1 MKIAVVGSG
10 YVGLVTGVCLSTDG
24 HVVTCIDKDPAK
36 IAMMRRGTCPIY
48 EDGLEALMNQNFAAG
63 SLKFTPDLYEPVVD
77 ADVVFICVGTPPRPS
92 DGHADMSQVYA
103 AAGEIAEA
111 LRSDALRETLVV
123 MKSTV
128 PVGTGDEV
136 EAIIRKIN
144 PKARF
149 SVVSNPE
156 FLREGSAVKD
166 FQHPDRIVVGTE
178 SETAAQRM
186 SELYQ
191 PFITRGVPFVATNR
205 RTSELIKYASNCFL
219 ALKITFINELAN
231 LCEEIKADVQ
241 DVSHGMG
248 LDTRIGGKFLQP
260 GPGFGGSC
268 FPKDMLA
275 LMKTAQDHGIPLRTI
290 ETAVAVNDSRK
301 GEMVRKIVAAAGGS
315 VEGKTIAVL
324 GLTFKAETDDM
335 RAAVSLV
342 VLPQLVK
349 AGAIV
354 RAYDPVGMGHARAL
368 LPDVEMAPSARDA
381 LKGAD
386 MAVVLTEWAEFKR
399 FDLGEM
405 ATLLAEPA
413 LVDLRNLYQPDV
425 AAAAGLTYHSIGRAA
440 RRSASA
446 ARGSAKIR
454 KAG

>member
-1 MKIAVVGSG
+1 MKIAIVGSG
-10 YVGLVTGVCLSTDG
+10 YVGLVTGVCLAVDG
-24 HVVTCIDKDPAK
+24 HQVTCIDRDNAK
-36 IAMMRRGTCPIY
+36 IAMMRRGKCPIY
-48 EDGLEALMNQNFAAG
+48 EGGLEDLMRQTLAAG
-63 SLKFTPDLYEPVVD
+63 TLKFTPDLYEPVS
-77 ADVVFICVGTPPRPS
+77 ACDVVFICVGTPPRPS
-92 DGHADMSQVYA
+92 DGHADMAQVYA
-103 AAGEIAEA
+103 AAAEIAEA
-111 LRSDALRETLVV
+111 LKAEAASQTLVV

-136 EAIIRKIN
+136 DAIIRRAN
-144 PKARF
+144 PAAQF

-166 FQHPDRIVVGTE
+166 FQQPDRIVVGAE
-178 SETAAQRM
+178 SEMAQARM
-186 SELYQ
+186 RELYA
-191 PFITRGVPFVATNR
+191 PFISRGVPFVATNR
-205 RTSELIKYASNCFL
+205 RSSELIKYASNCFL

-241 DVSHGMG
+241 DISHGMG

-275 LMKTAQDHGIPLRTI
+275 LMKTAQDHGIPLRTV

-324 GLTFKAETDDM
+324 GLTFKPDTDDM

-342 VLPQLVK
+342 VIPQLMK
-349 AGAIV
+349 AGATI
-354 RAYDPVGMGHARAL
+354 RAYDPVGMENARQL
-368 LPDVEMAPSARDA
+368 MPDVIMASSSTEA

-386 MAVVLTEWAEFKR
+386 MGVILTEWAEFKR
-399 FDLGEM
+399 LDLGEV
-405 ATLLAEPA
+405 ARLLAKPV
-413 LVDLRNLYQPDV
+413 LVDLRNIFKPE
-425 AAAAGLTYHSIGRAA
+425 AAESAGMTYHSVGRASRHV
-440 RRSASA
+440 RR
-446 ARGSAKIR
+446 
-454 KAG
+454 

>member
-1 MKIAVVGSG
+1 MKISVVGSG
-10 YVGLVTGVCLSTDG
+10 YVGLVTGVCLARDG
-24 HVVTCIDKDPAK
+24 HAVTCIDKDAAK
-36 IAMMRRGTCPIY
+36 IALMRRGTCPIY
-48 EDGLEALMNQNFAAG
+48 EDELEGLMNESLRAG
-63 SLKFTPDLYEPVVD
+63 QLTFTPDLRDPVSE
-77 ADVVFICVGTPPRPS
+77 ADVVMICVGTPPRPS
-92 DGHADMSQVYA
+92 DGHADMAQVYA
-103 AAGEIAEA
+103 AASEIAHS
-111 LRSDALRETLVV
+111 LGTDAQRETLIV

-136 EAIIRKIN
+136 EAIIRKAN
-144 PKARF
+144 PAARF

-166 FQHPDRIVVGTE
+166 FQKPDRIVVGSE
-178 SETAAQRM
+178 SESAARRM
-186 SELYQ
+186 QELYA

-205 RTSELIKYASNCFL
+205 RTSELIKYASNSFL

-275 LMKTAQDHGIPLRTI
+275 LMKTAQDHGVPLRTI

-335 RAAVSLV
+335 RASVSLV
-342 VLPQLVK
+342 VIPQLIK
-349 AGAIV
+349 AGAVI
-354 RAYDPVGMGHARAL
+354 RAYDPVGMDNARPL
-368 LPDVEMAPSARDA
+368 LPEIAMTATADEA
-381 LKGAD
+381 LDGAD
-386 MAVVLTEWAEFKR
+386 MAVILTDWSEFR
-399 FDLGEM
+399 RLDL
-405 ATLLAEPA
+405 AHVASLLAEPVVA
-413 LVDLRNLYQPDV
+413 DLRNIFSPD
-425 AAAAGLTYHSIGRAA
+425 AAAGAGLTYYSIGRAP
-440 RRSASA
+440 RRH
-446 ARGSAKIR
+446 AKTVSRIR
-454 KAG
+454 KTG

>member
-10 YVGLVTGVCLSTDG
+10 YVGLVTGVCLADDG
-24 HVVTCIDKDPAK
+24 HQVTCIDRDTAK
-36 IAMMRRGTCPIY
+36 ISKMRRGTSPIY
-48 EDGLEALMNQNFAAG
+48 EEGLEDLMRQTLSAA
-63 SLKFTPDLYEPVVD
+63 SLKFTPDLYEPVSTC
-77 ADVVFICVGTPPRPS
+77 DVVFICVGTPPRPS
-92 DGHADMSQVYA
+92 DGHADMSQVFA
-103 AAGEIAEA
+103 VAGEIAEA
-111 LRSDALRETLVV
+111 LTPQALHETLIV

-136 EAIIRKIN
+136 DVIIRKGN
-144 PKARF
+144 PTARF

-156 FLREGSAVKD
+156 FLREGSAVRD

-178 SETAAQRM
+178 NTEAAARM
-186 SELYQ
+186 KELYA
-191 PFITRGVPFVATNR
+191 PFVARGVPLVATNR

-241 DVSHGMG
+241 DVSYGMG

-301 GEMVRKIVAAAGGS
+301 GEMVRKIIAAAGGS
-315 VEGKTIAVL
+315 VAGKTIAVL
-324 GLTFKAETDDM
+324 GLTFKAGTDDM

-342 VLPQLVK
+342 VIPQLIK
-349 AGAIV
+349 AGAMI
-354 RAYDPVGMGHARAL
+354 RGYDPVGMENAR
-368 LPDVEMAPSARDA
+368 
-381 LKGAD
+381 
-386 MAVVLTEWAEFKR
+386 
-399 FDLGEM
+399 
-405 ATLLAEPA
+405 
-413 LVDLRNLYQPDV
+413 
-425 AAAAGLTYHSIGRAA
+425 
-440 RRSASA
+440 
-446 ARGSAKIR
+446 
-454 KAG
+454 